1 MPCTAGLRPLVW
13 FAIVAHMSRALIAA
27 LALSAA
33 AVAGVRAQTPAAGTT
48 RYEPAWESLDSRP
61 APAWYLDAKF
71 GIFIHWGVY
80 SVPAYSAPDQYAEWY
95 WNALRATPSPSDAG
109 ALKRHAATVAFHNR
123 VFGEAFAYQQF
134 APMFQ
139 AELFQPDE
147 WARIFKAAGA
157 RYVVL
162 TSKHHDGFC
171 LFPSEQANRHWG
183 QAWNAVDTGPRRDLL
198 GDLSASVR
206 KAGLKMG
213 FYYSLYEW
221 FNPLWLSDRALYV
234 ERHMIPQFK
243 DVVTR
248 YKPSII
254 FSDGEWDMPSSD
266 WKSPELLAWLYNESP
281 VRDEVIVNDRW
292 GKETR
297 HKHGGYFTT
306 EYGAGLP
313 DATHPWEEN
322 RGMGFSYGYNRNEP
336 LSNYRTG
343 KELVWMFADLV
354 ARGGNLLLNVGP
366 TGDGRIPEVMQDRL
380 KEMGD
385 WLAVNGEAIY
395 GTRPWSRSAQ
405 WTSGTRPEQGFGE
418 YKVKYDILD
427 MAGQQPRNGQA
438 VKQVFFTKKPDAL
451 YAITPGWPGPTLVLS
466 DVQPQGDAV
475 VTMLGVTGPLK
486 WRRQGADLVI
496 ETPRLAVDQL
506 PCRHAYTFKITGI

>member
-1 MPCTAGLRPLVW
+1 MT
-13 FAIVAHMSRALIAA
+13 RALIVA
-27 LALSAA
+27 L
-33 AVAGVRAQTPAAGTT
+33 VACCVSVTDVRGQAERGQSK
-48 RYEPAWESLDSRP
+48 RYEPTWESLDSRP
-61 APAWYLDAKF
+61 APGWYLDAKF

-95 WNALRATPSPSDAG
+95 WNALRATPSPTDAG
-109 ALKRHAATVAFHNR
+109 ALKRREATVAFHNR
-123 VFGEAFAYQQF
+123 MFGEGFAYQQF
-134 APMFQ
+134 APMFK
-139 AELFQPDE
+139 AELFEADE
-147 WARIFKAAGA
+147 WARIFKQSGA
-157 RYVVL
+157 RYVAL

-171 LFPSEQANRHWG
+171 MFQSAEANRHWG
-183 QAWNAVDTGPRRDLL
+183 QPWNSVDTGPRRDLL
-198 GDLSASVR
+198 GELSTSVR
-206 KAGLKMG
+206 NAGLKMG

-221 FNPLWLSDRALYV
+221 FNPLWLADRKLYV
-234 ERHMIPQFK
+234 DEHMIPQFK

-248 YKPSII
+248 YKPAII

-281 VRDEVIVNDRW
+281 VKDEVIVNDRW

-306 EYGAGLP
+306 EYGAGMP

-366 TGDGRIPEVMQDRL
+366 TADGRIPEVMQDRL

-395 GTRPWSRSAQ
+395 GTRAWTRSAQ
-405 WTSGTRPEQGFGE
+405 WTTGTKPEQGFGE
-418 YKVKYDILD
+418 YKVKYDILE

-438 VKQVFFTKKPDAL
+438 VKHVFFTKKPGAL
-451 YAITPGWPGPTLVLS
+451 YAITPGWPGQTLVLK
-466 DVQPQGDAV
+466 DVQPAANSV
-475 VTMLGVTGPLK
+475 VTMLGVTGRLK
-486 WRRQGADLVI
+486 WRREGADLVI
-496 ETPRLAVDQL
+496 ETPRLTGDQM
-506 PCRHAYTFKITGI
+506 PCRYAYTFKIAGI